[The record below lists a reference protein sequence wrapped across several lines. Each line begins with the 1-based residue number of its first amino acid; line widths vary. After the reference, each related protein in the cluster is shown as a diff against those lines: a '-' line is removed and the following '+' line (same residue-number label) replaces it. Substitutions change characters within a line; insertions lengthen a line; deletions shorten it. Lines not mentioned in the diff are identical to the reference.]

1 MSQILQT
8 CINQIARQTTL
19 DFIKLDQKHI
29 AQKRLTSP
37 YVFTTMLG
45 FFNRRKC
52 PLRGTENY
60 FAQIWNQRIKTK
72 NYELG
77 TLTTCIVLL
86 LFNYYYFQLC
96 YLLFIYLFISYYF
109 CFFFVYFLFLDFR
122 TFNCAFFYIRQLLY
136 CCPPRIAPLIVGNID
151 LNYLQTE

>member
-45 FFNRRKC
+45 FFNRRNC
-52 PLRGTENY
+52 PVRGTENY

-96 YLLFIYLFISYYF
+96 YLLFIYLFHIIFAFSLF
-109 CFFFVYFLFLDFR
+109 TFFFLTLEPSTVH
-122 TFNCAFFYIRQLLY
+122 FFYIRQLLY
-136 CCPPRIAPLIVGNID
+136 CFPPRIGPLIVGNID